1 MWWKLQSL
9 HCIISKVN
17 PMYCFISPTLFLK
30 LEIFLSHCCTLR
42 TLLFVCTPTMH
53 SCSLSS
59 FPKHSQ
65 NNCFLVASVLLLSQ
79 IQQNFINANKAWEGW
94 QSKHDYHVLRS
105 VQRGFQNLIH
115 RDYFFSFE
123 ILYEICVKNGLFE
136 VRQHG
141 LGFYSLSTQLSDF
154 ILYLHL

>member
-1 MWWKLQSL
+1 
-9 HCIISKVN
+9 
-17 PMYCFISPTLFLK
+17 MYCFISPTLFLN

-53 SCSLSS
+53 SCFLSS

-65 NNCFLVASVLLLSQ
+65 NNCFLVVCVLLLSQ

-94 QSKHDYHVLRS
+94 QSKHDYHVLHF
-105 VQRGFQNLIH
+105 VQQGFQNLIH

-123 ILYEICVKNGLFE
+123 IVYEIYVKNSPFE
-136 VRQHG
+136 VRQQG
-141 LGFYSLSTQLSDF
+141 LDQSDNNTQLSLFFIF
-154 ILYLHL
+154 ILYLHLQNWGNRTYFPGWW